1 MSAKWLSCKGL
12 IKIYKNN
19 TALAIRIRFIPSLT
33 AFCTGGILVACLL
46 AAILLPIAKTI
57 NSQSI
62 ANYGNALA
70 SLAAQQAVDATFNH
84 DLVRLQVILQDVV
97 RNPNVNLAQIHDVEN
112 KLLVQA
118 GDSLP
123 TKAAQQVFTSPI
135 TLHHSIA
142 GYVSVTVNEQPWSL
156 APAMML
162 VAALVGLL
170 AALTAWSLTT
180 SKAIEWTRPEKLPI
194 KRSGADSQREGYVS
208 DSPDEDSNSFDDDDA
223 SDNTP
228 IKIPEPELPCVY
240 AVIHI
245 KNLNVLQQQLNGTS
259 FRETVARLEHI
270 IRDVMA
276 LYGGHKFELKDNYYI
291 LSFNTH
297 DTRGEALFNASCG
310 AYLILELAGI
320 LDKIPLDLA
329 ALVSANADDTT
340 PEKLPFAGLILEAMA
355 GAEELINRRIEFM
368 ELGTKDGRRVI
379 ANFKQP
385 FNTLLENQH
394 RQLAQIL

>member
-1 MSAKWLSCKGL
+1 MAKA
-12 IKIYKNN
+12 IN
-19 TALAIRIRFIPSLT
+19 T
-33 AFCTGGILVACLL
+33 
-46 AAILLPIAKTI
+46 
-57 NSQSI
+57 QSI
-62 ANYGNALA
+62 DHYGNALS

-97 RNPNVNLAQIHDVEN
+97 RNPNVSLAQIHDVEN

-123 TKAAQQVFTSPI
+123 TKEAQQVFTSAI

-142 GYVSVTVNEQPWSL
+142 GYVSVTVNEQSWSL
-156 APAMML
+156 APAMLL
-162 VAALVGLL
+162 VTALVGLL
-170 AALTAWSLTT
+170 AALAIWSLATN
-180 SKAIEWTRPEKLPI
+180 KAIEWTQPVRQTKTPDKNGDTSLGNET
-194 KRSGADSQREGYVS
+194 D
-208 DSPDEDSNSFDDDDA
+208 DEDENTDTENKEGFDTA
-223 SDNTP
+223 P

-245 KNLNVLQQQLNGTS
+245 KNLNVLQQQLNGAS
-259 FRETVARLEHI
+259 FRDTVARLEHI
-270 IRDVMA
+270 MRDVMA

-355 GAEELINRRIEFM
+355 GAEELINRRVEFM
-368 ELGTKDGRRVI
+368 ELGTEDGRRVI

-385 FNTLLENQH
+385 FDTLLENQ
-394 RQLAQIL
+394 RKQLAQIL